1 MRAFRGMYTAL
12 GTPMTPAGEIDEPG
26 LRRLT
31 RHVLSAGMQGVLVNG
46 SMGGFP
52 WLTDEQQVEAARIVV
67 DEAAGAAPVLAGVGE
82 GGSRRARDKVRA
94 LTAAKV
100 DGVVILPPS
109 FIAPTEPEMRTFF
122 SGLAETAEIPVL
134 IYDNPIRTHCH
145 VRPETIAAL
154 RQAHPN
160 IVGVKESNQ
169 DCFNLQTLLDLVG
182 DDDDFSVL
190 TGSEGLLLVSLRM
203 GCHGS
208 IGGLHNVCPE
218 LVVECD
224 RAFQAGDL
232 KRAKAM
238 QDAMIRVAEI
248 FRYGAIWG
256 GFNEALRYLGI
267 CEQASVEPF
276 TTALSAE
283 EAERVRTIL
292 RENLEVEAVAA
303 QSLEVAS

>member
-1 MRAFRGMYTAL
+1 MRAFVGMYAAL
-12 GTPMTPAGEIDEPG
+12 GTPLSASGELDEPG

-52 WLTDEQQVEAARIVV
+52 WLTDEQQIQAASIVV
-67 DEAAGAAPVLAGVGE
+67 DEAAGATPVLAGIGE
-82 GGSRRARDKVRA
+82 GGSRRARDKARA
-94 LTAAKV
+94 LTAVKV
-100 DGVVILPPS
+100 DGVVVLPPS
-109 FIAPTEPEMRTFF
+109 FIAPTESEMLQFF
-122 SGLAETAEIPVL
+122 SAVAEDAEVPVL

-154 RQAHPN
+154 RQQNRN

-182 DDDDFSVL
+182 DDEGFSVL
-190 TGSEGLLLVSLRM
+190 TGSEGLLLVSLQM

-224 RAFQAGDL
+224 RAFRAGDL
-232 KRAKAM
+232 VRAKAM
-238 QDAMIRVAEI
+238 QDAMIRICEI

-256 GFNEALRYLGI
+256 GFDEALRYLGI
-267 CEQASVEPF
+267 CEQASAAPF
-276 TTALSAE
+276 TSAISPE
-283 EAERVRTIL
+283 EAERVRTVL
-292 RENLEVEAVAA
+292 RANLDVEAVAA
-303 QSLEVAS
+303 HSSVASA